1 MLLVVALIVY
11 RAALMFAFMSS
22 AFAQLPE
29 FESVFAGFSTERPP
43 GGFGSPLIL
52 FVLIPALIVLRR
64 FVRRGYFWARVC
76 YVCYAGLRVLMVV
89 VVGPY
94 NLHAGAFILL
104 YAASAGLLFTPAAN
118 RWFLAPHHPGP
129 R

>member
-1 MLLVVALIVY
+1 MLLVVVLIVY
-11 RAALMFAFMSS
+11 RALLMFAFMSG

-29 FESVFAGFSTERPP
+29 LESVFADFSAERPP

-76 YVCYAGLRVLMVV
+76 YVCYAGLRILLVILA
-89 VVGPY
+89 GPY
-94 NLHAGAFILL
+94 NLHAAAFILL

-118 RWFLAPHHPGP
+118 RWFSEPHDPGS